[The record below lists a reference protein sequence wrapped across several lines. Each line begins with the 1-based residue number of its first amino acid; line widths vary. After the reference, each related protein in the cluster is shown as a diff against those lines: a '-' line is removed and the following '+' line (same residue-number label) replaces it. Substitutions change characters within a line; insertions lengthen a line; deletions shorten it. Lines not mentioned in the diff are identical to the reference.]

1 MRGTVQDENK
11 NKKLRLL
18 IKKLNK
24 ERKKQAQ
31 QIDIL
36 CNDLISAQRDF
47 VKRLKTISFVANFY
61 ESIIGTTDLNHLL
74 YTAAELIKEQLD
86 DAEVTF
92 FLSQTETFE
101 QHSFESGY
109 AIAFGKEHFGNCFSP
124 EVIENICVSNKIC
137 TIEDMFA
144 MGLHGN
150 LLELNKISAVTI
162 PLDNSC
168 SLSGFM
174 LVYRSSDK
182 KLTSDDIHN
191 ISAITYGLSR
201 AIASCQGL
209 LHPTD

>member
-1 MRGTVQDENK
+1 MHDKNRNK
-11 NKKLRLL
+11 RLRLL

-31 QIDIL
+31 KIDIL

-61 ESIIGTTDLNHLL
+61 ESIIGATDLNNLL
-74 YTAAELIKEQLD
+74 YTAVELIKEQAD
-86 DAEVTF
+86 GANVTF
-92 FLSQTETFE
+92 FLCQTETFE

-124 EVIENICVSNKIC
+124 ELIENICKSNKVC
-137 TIEDMFA
+137 TLEDMFA

-150 LLELNKISAVTI
+150 LVELSKISAITI
-162 PLDNSC
+162 PLDGFC

-174 LVYRSSDK
+174 LVYRSSEK
-182 KLTSDDIHN
+182 KLTSNEISN
-191 ISAITYGLSR
+191 ISAITCGLSR